1 MYFAFL
7 SWLIESISV
16 NCVKYNKTQIMKFKS
31 LTLILAVGLLAG
43 FNSCKKKG
51 CTDPNSLAYNAEA
64 KKDDGSC
71 TYPTSE
77 KKALVFKKTATW
89 CPYCGD
95 WGGTYSTNISNDHSN
110 VQVIQMHGDNDFGTS
125 VGDQIMDALPS
136 AGWPHFYVGTADS
149 PNSYNTLS
157 NMVSTEL
164 AETNEVAMAMESSVS
179 GSSMEVR
186 VQSQWQSTASTSGEY
201 YLAVYILEDGQV
213 ATQDI
218 IGQPSDPN
226 YVHNNVSRAEASNAP
241 FGKAITVNTDGCH
254 ESFNVTM
261 DSSWESANCYPVAVL
276 WKKNGSNYDFVN
288 LVVNK

>member
-1 MYFAFL
+1 
-7 SWLIESISV
+7 
-16 NCVKYNKTQIMKFKS
+16 MKLKS
-31 LTLILAVGLLAG
+31 LTLILAIGLLAG

-77 KKALVFKKTATW
+77 KKSLVFKKTATW
-89 CPYCGD
+89 CGYCGT
-95 WGGTYSTNISNDHSN
+95 WGNDYSTNISADYSN
-110 VQVIQMHGDNDFGTS
+110 VQVIQLHGDNDFETT
-125 VGDQIMDALPS
+125 VGNQIMDALPS
-136 AGWPHFYVGTADS
+136 AGWPHFYLGTADV

-157 NMVSTEL
+157 SMVSTEL

-179 GSSMEVR
+179 GSTMNVR
-186 VQSQWQSTASTSGEY
+186 VQSQWQSSASTSGEY

-213 ATQDI
+213 ASQDVN
-218 IGQPSDPN
+218 GAPSDPN
-226 YVHNNVSRAEASNAP
+226 RVHNYVLRAEASNAA

-254 ESFNVTM
+254 ESFDVTM
-261 DSSWESANCYPVAVL
+261 NSSWESANCYPVAVL